1 MTGLRR
7 YEFSER
13 LADILGE
20 SRRDLRFRVTMMI
33 TAGLIPPGPRGP
45 GSPPATP
52 QYAADALI
60 GVLAAPQQVHTT
72 DAIRCYRELEPTAV
86 AAELTA
92 PEVTLGSLVSRT
104 GTPNAPELPLV
115 REHLRFGEVLARLL
129 DHARDTE
136 TRPILAR
143 ELFGIWVS
151 RGFPMAAVQF
161 VAASDA
167 RRTVL
172 TQRYELP
179 EGARP
184 PAWLDPERGGVADP
198 GLFHTVFLSASKL
211 IEIGRLT
218 ASQGE
223 RKARMLTL
231 DHSIFNKLA
240 DLAQNRRYR
249 RPWEKFLAMAQK
261 ARATAEQIDTRVAS
275 RLTEV
280 TSFGSNP
287 GNLRMLTYVPKNLPA
302 AAPLVV
308 VLHGCTQTAHSYDLG
323 TGWSTSADRYGFA
336 VLLPEQRT
344 SNNPLQAFNWFKPE
358 DIVRDSGEPLSIRQ
372 MVEWMAVNHGID
384 RRRVYVNGVSAG
396 GAMTSIML
404 ATYPEVFAGGAII
417 AGLPY
422 RCANDLQEAFE
433 SMFQGRIR
441 SPQEWGKLVRAASS
455 HQGPWPR
462 ISIWHGGGDHTVQPT
477 NAEEVIKQWTDV
489 HGLSMTPTIVSTVDG
504 HPYRAWRGP
513 DGDALIEAYT
523 ITGMPHGVPIDPHG
537 EDGCGAAA
545 PFILDMGI
553 SSTRHLSRFWG
564 LTDGTPQTLGA
575 PYRAPQIIVP
585 TDYRPADPQSGREVR
600 IETGS
605 GGDTPA
611 TDRPAFSQPAH
622 QDLHEIIATSLKA
635 ARPGETHRGG
645 SPGSSTTAGMV
656 PLVDLQKILT
666 RSFEAAGLLKGTG
679 EASSGTG
686 GGSSQGTQG
695 TEEGRMGGIDI
706 ASILAK
712 SFEAAGLLKV
722 RQDVPSEAG
731 GLAGSGWEGDGWQ
744 LATDVREG
752 CGDGL
757 VLFGYASSG
766 TGGTFGKTVR
776 LVSRQFSLGQRPK
789 LSYVRRLNLS
799 AAVNILT
806 TANFRVLVEGVPVD
820 EVSAV
825 GMDYEEASWTE
836 RVDIDLM
843 RFSGQTVTLT
853 FEVAANSNVFI
864 EVFAKAWVGGITVQD
879 ADNRQT

>member
-33 TAGLIPPGPRGP
+33 TSGLVPPGPRGP

-60 GVLAAPQQVHTT
+60 GVLAAPQQVHTI

-104 GTPNAPELPLV
+104 GSSNAPELPLV
-115 REHLRFGEVLARLL
+115 RERLRFGEVLARLL

-136 TRPILAR
+136 MRPILAR

-161 VAASDA
+161 VTVSEA
-167 RRTVL
+167 RRTVI

-231 DHSIFNKLA
+231 DQTIFNKLA

-261 ARATAEQIDTRVAS
+261 ARAAAEQIDTRVES

-287 GNLRMLTYVPKNLPA
+287 GNLRMLNYVPKDLPA

-358 DIVRDSGEPLSIRQ
+358 HFVRDSGEPLSIRQ

-396 GAMTSIML
+396 GAMTSVML

-422 RCANDLQEAFE
+422 HCANDLQQGFE
-433 SMFQGRIR
+433 CMFQGRIR
-441 SPQEWGKLVRAASS
+441 SPQEWGTLVRAASS

-462 ISIWHGGGDHTVQPT
+462 ISIWHGTGDHTVQPT

-489 HGLSMTPTIVSTVDG
+489 HGLPMTPTFESTVDG

-523 ITGMPHGVPIDPHG
+523 ITGMAHGVPIDPHG

-553 SSTRHLSRFWG
+553 SSTRHIARFWG
-564 LTDGTPQTLGA
+564 LADRTSQTSSA
-575 PYRAPQIIVP
+575 PHRPAQIIQADYRAQDQ
-585 TDYRPADPQSGREVR
+585 TSGRAVR

-605 GGDTPA
+605 GGDTSA
-611 TDRPAFSQPAH
+611 ADRSTSAQPAH
-622 QDLHEIIATSLKA
+622 QDLQEIIATSLKA
-635 ARPGETHRGG
+635 A
-645 SPGSSTTAGMV
+645 
-656 PLVDLQKILT
+656 
-666 RSFEAAGLLKGTG
+666 GLLKGIG
-679 EASSGTG
+679 EASSGPG
-686 GGSSQGTQG
+686 GGSSQG

-712 SFEAAGLLKV
+712 SFEAAGLLKA
-722 RQDVPSEAG
+722 RRDVPSESG
-731 GLAGSGWEGDGWQ
+731 SLAGSGWEGNEWQ
-744 LATDVREG
+744 ITTDPREG
-752 CGDGL
+752 RDDGM

-766 TGGTFGKTVR
+766 KGGTFGKTVR
-776 LVSRQFSLGQRPK
+776 LASRQFSLGQRPK
-789 LSYVRRLNLS
+789 LSYLRRLNLS

-836 RVDIDLM
+836 HDIDLTQFAG
-843 RFSGQTVTLT
+843 RTVTLT
-853 FEVAANSNVFI
+853 FEVAASSNVFI

-879 ADNRQT
+879 AR

>member
-33 TAGLIPPGPRGP
+33 NAGLVPPGPRGP
-45 GSPPATP
+45 GSPSATP
-52 QYAADALI
+52 QYAAEFLI
-60 GVLAAPQQVHTT
+60 GALAAPQQVHTVG
-72 DAIRCYRELEPTAV
+72 AIRCYRELEPTAV
-86 AAELTA
+86 SAELTA
-92 PEVTLGSLVSRT
+92 PEVTLSSLVSRT
-104 GTPNAPELPLV
+104 GTTNAPELPLV
-115 REHLRFGEVLARLL
+115 RGERLRFGEALARLL

-136 TRPILAR
+136 TRPVLAR

-151 RGFPMAAVQF
+151 RGFPMAAVQY
-161 VAASDA
+161 VTISEA
-167 RRTVL
+167 RRTVI

-231 DHSIFNKLA
+231 DPTIFNLA
-240 DLAQNRRYR
+240 DLARNRRYR
-249 RPWEKFLAMAQK
+249 RPWEKFLEMAQK
-261 ARATAEQIDTRVAS
+261 ARASAQQIDARVES

-280 TSFGSNP
+280 TNFGSNP
-287 GNLRMLTYVPKNLPA
+287 GNLRMLTYVPKDLPET
-302 AAPLVV
+302 APLVV

-336 VLLPEQRT
+336 LLLPEQRT

-358 DIVRDSGEPLSIRQ
+358 DFVRDSGEPLSIRQ

-396 GAMTSIML
+396 GAMTSVML

-422 RCANDLQEAFE
+422 RCANGLQEGFE

-455 HQGPWPR
+455 HQGPWPT
-462 ISIWHGGGDHTVQPT
+462 ISIWHGTGDHTVQPT
-477 NAEEVIKQWTDV
+477 NAEEVIKQWADV
-489 HGLSMTPTIVSTVDG
+489 HALPMTPTFESTVDG

-513 DGDALIEAYT
+513 DGDTLIESYT
-523 ITGMPHGVPIDPHG
+523 ITGMTHGVPINPHG
-537 EDGCGAAA
+537 TEGCGAAA

-553 SSTRHLSRFWG
+553 SSTQHIARFWG
-564 LTDGTPQTLGA
+564 ITDRTPEMAGTP
-575 PYRAPQIIVP
+575 YRRAQIMP
-585 TDYRPADPQSGREVR
+585 TDYRAEDQESGREVR

-605 GGDTPA
+605 GGETPA
-611 TDRPAFSQPAH
+611 ADRSVSAQPAH
-622 QDLHEIIATSLKA
+622 QDLQEIIATSLKA
-635 ARPGETHRGG
+635 A
-645 SPGSSTTAGMV
+645 
-656 PLVDLQKILT
+656 
-666 RSFEAAGLLKGTG
+666 GLLMGIG
-679 EASSGTG
+679 EASSGPG
-686 GGSSQGTQG
+686 GGSSQGA
-695 TEEGRMGGIDI
+695 EEARMGGIDI

-712 SFEAAGLLKV
+712 SFEAAGLLKA
-722 RQDVPSEAG
+722 RRDVPSVAG

-744 LATDVREG
+744 LTTGVGEG
-752 CGDGL
+752 RGDGL

-776 LVSRQFSLGQRPK
+776 SVSRQFSLGPRPK

-820 EVSAV
+820 EASAV
-825 GMDYEEASWTE
+825 GMDYEEARWTE
-836 RVDIDLM
+836 RLDIDLT
-843 RFSGQTVTLT
+843 RFAGRTVTLT

-879 ADNRQT
+879 AR

>member
-33 TAGLIPPGPRGP
+33 TAGLVPPGPRGP
-45 GSPPATP
+45 GSPSATP

-60 GVLAAPQQVHTT
+60 GAMAAPQQVHTVE
-72 DAIRCYRELEPTAV
+72 AIRCYRELEPTAV

-104 GTPNAPELPLV
+104 GTTNAPELPLLSE
-115 REHLRFGEVLARLL
+115 RLRFGEALARLL

-151 RGFPMAAVQF
+151 RGFPMAAVQY
-161 VAASDA
+161 VTISEA
-167 RRTVL
+167 RRTVI

-179 EGARP
+179 VGARP

-198 GLFHTVFLSASKL
+198 GLFHTVFLPASKL

-231 DHSIFNKLA
+231 DSTIFNLA

-249 RPWEKFLAMAQK
+249 RPWEKFLEMAQK
-261 ARATAEQIDTRVAS
+261 ARASAQQIDARVES

-280 TSFGSNP
+280 TNFGSNP
-287 GNLRMLTYVPKNLPA
+287 GNLRMLTYVPKDLPET
-302 AAPLVV
+302 APLVV

-358 DIVRDSGEPLSIRQ
+358 DFVRDSGEPLSIRQ

-396 GAMTSIML
+396 GAMTSVML

-422 RCANDLQEAFE
+422 RCANDLQGAFQ
-433 SMFQGRIR
+433 SMFQGCIR
-441 SPQEWGKLVRAASS
+441 SPQEWGKLVRASSS
-455 HQGPWPR
+455 HQGPWPK
-462 ISIWHGGGDHTVQPT
+462 ISIWHGTGDHTVKPT
-477 NAEEVIKQWTDV
+477 NAEEVIKQWTDI
-489 HGLSMTPTIVSTVDG
+489 HGLPMTPTFESTVDG
-504 HPYRAWRGP
+504 HPYRAWRAP
-513 DGDALIEAYT
+513 DGDNLIEAYT
-523 ITGMPHGVPIDPHG
+523 ITGMAHGVPIDPHG
-537 EDGCGAAA
+537 EEGCGVAA

-553 SSTRHLSRFWG
+553 SSTQHIARFWG
-564 LTDGTPQTLGA
+564 ITDRTPEASGA
-575 PYRAPQIIVP
+575 PHRPAQIMA
-585 TDYRPADPQSGREVR
+585 TDYRAYDQESAREVR
-600 IETGS
+600 VETDSAHQEGATHGGSVGS
-605 GGDTPA
+605 GL
-611 TDRPAFSQPAH
+611 
-622 QDLHEIIATSLKA
+622 DLQKIIATSLKA
-635 ARPGETHRGG
+635 AGLQGIGG
-645 SPGSSTTAGMV
+645 T
-656 PLVDLQKILT
+656 
-666 RSFEAAGLLKGTG
+666 
-679 EASSGTG
+679 SSGPG
-686 GGSSQGTQG
+686 GGRNQG

-712 SFEAAGLLKV
+712 SFEAAGLLKA
-722 RQDVPSEAG
+722 RRDVPSEAG

-744 LATDVREG
+744 LTTDVREG
-752 CGDGL
+752 RGDGL

-776 LVSRQFSLGQRPK
+776 MVSWQFSLGRRPK

-806 TANFRVLVEGVPVD
+806 TANFRVLVEGAPVD

-836 RVDIDLM
+836 RVDIDLTQFAG
-843 RFSGQTVTLT
+843 RTVTLT

-864 EVFAKAWVGGITVQD
+864 EVFAKAWVGDITVQD
-879 ADNRQT
+879 AR

>member
-13 LADILGE
+13 LAEILGE

-33 TAGLIPPGPRGP
+33 NAGLVPPGPRGP
-45 GSPPATP
+45 GSPSATP

-60 GVLAAPQQVHTT
+60 GVLAAPQQVHTV

-86 AAELTA
+86 ASELTA

-104 GTPNAPELPLV
+104 GTTNAPELTLV
-115 REHLRFGEVLARLL
+115 RERLRFGEALARLL

-151 RGFPMAAVQF
+151 RGFPMAAVQY
-161 VAASDA
+161 VTISEA
-167 RRTVL
+167 RRTVI

-179 EGARP
+179 EGAHP

-231 DHSIFNKLA
+231 DPTIFNLA

-249 RPWEKFLAMAQK
+249 RPWEKFLEMAQK
-261 ARATAEQIDTRVAS
+261 ARASAQQIDARAES

-280 TSFGSNP
+280 TGFGSNP
-287 GNLRMLTYVPKNLPA
+287 GNLRMLTYVPKDLPET
-302 AAPLVV
+302 APLVV

-323 TGWSTSADRYGFA
+323 TGWSTCADRYGFA

-358 DIVRDSGEPLSIRQ
+358 DFVRDSGEPLSIRQ

-396 GAMTSIML
+396 GAMTSVML

-422 RCANDLQEAFE
+422 RCANDLQQGFE
-433 SMFQGRIR
+433 CMFQGRIR
-441 SPQEWGKLVRAASS
+441 SPQEWGNLVRTASS
-455 HQGPWPR
+455 HQGAWPK
-462 ISIWHGGGDHTVQPT
+462 ISIWHGTGDHTVKPT
-477 NAEEVIKQWTDV
+477 NAEEVIKQWADV
-489 HGLSMTPTIVSTVDG
+489 HALPMTPTIESTVDG
-504 HPYRAWRGP
+504 HPYRAWRGS

-523 ITGMPHGVPIDPHG
+523 ITGMAHGVPIDPHG
-537 EDGCGAAA
+537 EEGGGAAA

-553 SSTRHLSRFWG
+553 SSTQHIARFWG
-564 LTDGTPQTLGA
+564 ITDRTPEMAGA
-575 PYRAPQIIVP
+575 PHRGTQIMP
-585 TDYRPADPQSGREVR
+585 TDYRAEDQESGREVR

-611 TDRPAFSQPAH
+611 ADRSASAQPAH
-622 QDLHEIIATSLKA
+622 QDLREIIATSLKA
-635 ARPGETHRGG
+635 A
-645 SPGSSTTAGMV
+645 
-656 PLVDLQKILT
+656 
-666 RSFEAAGLLKGTG
+666 GLLKGIG
-679 EASSGTG
+679 EASSGPG
-686 GGSSQGTQG
+686 GGSSQG

-712 SFEAAGLLKV
+712 SFEAAGLLNN
-722 RQDVPSEAG
+722 RRDVPSVGG
-731 GLAGSGWEGDGWQ
+731 GLAGSGWEGEGWQ
-744 LATDVREG
+744 LTTDVREG

-766 TGGTFGKTVR
+766 KGGAFGKTVR
-776 LVSRQFSLGQRPK
+776 LVSRQFSLGLRPK

-836 RVDIDLM
+836 RVDIDLT
-843 RFSGQTVTLT
+843 RFAGRTVTLT

-879 ADNRQT
+879 AR

>member
-7 YEFSER
+7 YEFSEH

-33 TAGLIPPGPRGP
+33 NAGLVPPGPRGP
-45 GSPPATP
+45 GSPSATP
-52 QYAADALI
+52 QYAAEFLI
-60 GVLAAPQQVHTT
+60 GALAAPQQVHTV

-104 GTPNAPELPLV
+104 GTTNAPELPLV
-115 REHLRFGEVLARLL
+115 RGEQLRFGEALARLL

-136 TRPILAR
+136 TRPVLAR

-151 RGFPMAAVQF
+151 RGFPMAAVQY
-161 VAASDA
+161 VTISEA
-167 RRTVL
+167 RRTVI

-211 IEIGRLT
+211 IEIGGLT

-231 DHSIFNKLA
+231 DPTIFNLA
-240 DLAQNRRYR
+240 DLTQNRRYR
-249 RPWEKFLAMAQK
+249 RPWEKFLEMAQK
-261 ARATAEQIDTRVAS
+261 ARASAQQIDARVES

-280 TSFGSNP
+280 TNFGSNP
-287 GNLRMLTYVPKNLPA
+287 GNLRMLTYVPKHLPE

-323 TGWSTSADRYGFA
+323 TGWSALADRYGFA

-358 DIVRDSGEPLSIRQ
+358 DFVRDSGEPLSIRQ
-372 MVEWMAVNHGID
+372 MVEWMVVNHGID

-396 GAMTSIML
+396 GAMTSVML
-404 ATYPEVFAGGAII
+404 ATYPEVFAAGAII
-417 AGLPY
+417 AGVPY
-422 RCANDLQEAFE
+422 RCASDLQGAFQ
-433 SMFQGRIR
+433 SIFQGCVR
-441 SPQEWGKLVRAASS
+441 SPQEWGNLVRTASS
-455 HQGPWPR
+455 HQGPWPK
-462 ISIWHGGGDHTVQPT
+462 ISIWHGTGDHTVQPT

-489 HGLSMTPTIVSTVDG
+489 HALPMTPTFESTVDG
-504 HPYRAWRGP
+504 HPYRAWRGL
-513 DGDALIEAYT
+513 DGDTLIESYT
-523 ITGMPHGVPIDPHG
+523 ITGMAHGVPIDPHG
-537 EDGCGAAA
+537 EEGCGAAA

-553 SSTRHLSRFWG
+553 SSTQHIARFWG
-564 LTDGTPQTLGA
+564 ITDRTPETAGA
-575 PYRAPQIIVP
+575 PHRPAQIMP
-585 TDYRPADPQSGREVR
+585 TDYRAEDQARGREVR

-605 GGDTPA
+605 ECDTPA
-611 TDRPAFSQPAH
+611 ADRSASAQPAH
-622 QDLHEIIATSLKA
+622 QELREIIATSLKA
-635 ARPGETHRGG
+635 A
-645 SPGSSTTAGMV
+645 
-656 PLVDLQKILT
+656 
-666 RSFEAAGLLKGTG
+666 GLLKGIG
-679 EASSGTG
+679 EASSAPG
-686 GGSSQGTQG
+686 GGSSQGT
-695 TEEGRMGGIDI
+695 EEGRIGGIDI

-712 SFEAAGLLKV
+712 SFEAAGLLNA
-722 RQDVPSEAG
+722 RRDVPSVAG

-744 LATDVREG
+744 LTTGTGEG
-752 CGDGL
+752 CGDGP

-766 TGGTFGKTVR
+766 TGGAFGKTVR
-776 LVSRQFSLGQRPK
+776 LVSRPFSLGPRPK
-789 LSYVRRLNLS
+789 LSYVRRLNLN

-806 TANFRVLVEGVPVD
+806 TANFRVLVEGVLVD

-836 RVDIDLM
+836 RVDIDLA
-843 RFSGQTVTLT
+843 RFAGRTVTLT

-864 EVFAKAWVGGITVQD
+864 EVFAKAWVGGITVQE
-879 ADNRQT
+879 AR

>member
-1 MTGLRR
+1 MAALRR

-20 SRRDLRFRVTMMI
+20 SRRDLRFRVTMMV
-33 TAGLIPPGPRGP
+33 TAGLVPPGPRGP
-45 GSPPATP
+45 GSPAATP
-52 QYAADALI
+52 QYAAEVLI
-60 GVLAAPQQVHTT
+60 GVLAAPQQVHTL
-72 DAIRCYRELEPTAV
+72 DAIRCYRELEPTTV

-92 PEVTLGSLVSRT
+92 PEITLGSLLSQT
-104 GTPNAPELPLV
+104 GTDDAPQLPLV
-115 REHLRFGEVLARLL
+115 QERLRFGEILARLL
-129 DHARDTE
+129 DHARDIE
-136 TRPILAR
+136 TRPVLAR
-143 ELFGIWVS
+143 ALFGIWVS

-167 RRTVL
+167 RRTVV

-223 RKARMLTL
+223 RTARMLTL
-231 DHSIFNKLA
+231 DHSIFNNLA
-240 DLAQNRRYR
+240 DLAQNSRYR

-261 ARATAEQIDTRVAS
+261 ARATAERIDTRVES

-287 GNLRMLTYVPKNLPA
+287 GNLRMLTYVPKNLPE

-308 VLHGCTQTAHSYDLG
+308 ALHGCTQTAHSYDVG
-323 TGWSTSADRYGFA
+323 TGWSTYADRYGFA

-358 DIVRDSGEPLSIRQ
+358 DVVRDSGEPLSIRQ

-384 RRRVYVNGVSAG
+384 RCRVYVNGVSAG
-396 GAMTSIML
+396 GAMTSVML

-422 RCANDLQEAFE
+422 RCANELQEAFE
-433 SMFQGRIR
+433 CMFQGRIR

-455 HQGPWPR
+455 HQGPWPK

-477 NAEEVIKQWTDV
+477 NAEELIKQWTDV
-489 HGLSMTPTIVSTVDG
+489 HGLSMAPTFESTVDG
-504 HPYRAWRGP
+504 HPYRAWRGSE
-513 DGDALIEAYT
+513 GDTLIEAYT
-523 ITGMPHGVPIDPHG
+523 ITGMAHGVPIDPHG

-545 PFILDMGI
+545 PFILDVGI
-553 SSTRHLSRFWG
+553 SSTRHLARSWG
-564 LTDGTPQTLGA
+564 LTDRMPQTSPTPHSAA
-575 PYRAPQIIVP
+575 PIIIP
-585 TDYRPADPQSGREVR
+585 ADYRPEDKARPREVR
-600 IETGS
+600 IETGARS
-605 GGDTPA
+605 DTPA
-611 TDRPAFSQPAH
+611 ADRPASAQPGH
-622 QDLHEIIATSLKA
+622 QDLEEIIATSLKA
-635 ARPGETHRGG
+635 A
-645 SPGSSTTAGMV
+645 
-656 PLVDLQKILT
+656 
-666 RSFEAAGLLKGTG
+666 GLLKGMG
-679 EASSGTG
+679 QGFSRPAGA
-686 GGSSQGTQG
+686 SSQGA
-695 TEEGRMGGIDI
+695 EEGHVTGIDI

-712 SFEAAGLLKV
+712 SFEAAGILKGG
-722 RQDVPSEAG
+722 RDVPAEPGA
-731 GLAGSGWEGDGWQ
+731 LTGSGWEGDGWR
-744 LATDVREG
+744 LTTDAREG
-752 CGDGL
+752 RDDGV

-766 TGGTFGKTVR
+766 TGGNFGKTMR
-776 LVSRQFSLGQRPK
+776 SVSRQFSLGQRPK
-789 LSYVRRLNLS
+789 LSYVRRLKLS

-806 TANFRVLVEGVPVD
+806 TASFRVLVDGVPVD

-836 RVDIDLM
+836 HVDIDLAQFAG
-843 RFSGQTVTLT
+843 RTVTLT
-853 FEVAANSNVFI
+853 FEVTANSNVFI
-864 EVFAKAWVGGITVQD
+864 EVFAKAWVGDITVRD
-879 ADNRQT
+879 TL